1 MRFDV
6 KGKGGAKISPATAMR
21 INATGR
27 IETTQS
33 LRRREKVQ
41 GAGSAFHL
49 DEAHETH
56 HAPAVDAA
64 IGVGSVEAL
73 IAIQQAPDATTG
85 RAKSLARA
93 DSILDA
99 LDDVRVGLLSGG
111 VPRATLHR
119 LAHLVKERDGEFTD
133 PRLSEVLD
141 EIELRACV
149 ELAKLGEAV

>member
-1 MRFDV
+1 
-6 KGKGGAKISPATAMR
+6 MR

-27 IETTQS
+27 IETPPS

-41 GAGSAFHL
+41 GGSTAFHVN
-49 DEAHETH
+49 EPHETA
-56 HAPAVDAA
+56 HAPATDAA

-99 LDDVRVGLLSGG
+99 LDDLRVGLLSGG

-119 LAHLVKERDGEFTD
+119 LAHLVRDRGEDFAD
-133 PRLSEVLD
+133 PRLTEVLD
-141 EIELRACV
+141 EIELRAHV
-149 ELAKLGEAV
+149 ELAKLGEVV

>member
-1 MRFDV
+1 
-6 KGKGGAKISPATAMR
+6 MR

-27 IETTQS
+27 IETPQPT
-33 LRRREKVQ
+33 RRREKVQ
-41 GAGSAFHL
+41 GGSSFHV
-49 DEAHETH
+49 DDTH
-56 HAPAVDAA
+56 GTPHAQAADAA

-85 RAKSLARA
+85 RAKSLLRA

-119 LAHLVKERDGEFTD
+119 LAHLVRDREGEFTD
-133 PRLSEVLD
+133 PRLQEVLD
-141 EIELRACV
+141 EIELRAHV
-149 ELAKLGEAV
+149 ELAKLGEMV